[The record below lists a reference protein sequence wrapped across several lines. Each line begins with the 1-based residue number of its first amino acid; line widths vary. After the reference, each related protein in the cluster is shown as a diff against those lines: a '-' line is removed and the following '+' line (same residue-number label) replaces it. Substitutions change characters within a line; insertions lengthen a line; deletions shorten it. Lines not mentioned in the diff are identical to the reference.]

1 MAVLANQIPNNYKLG
16 EKQMELK
23 IKNVTTT
30 TGSDGSQY
38 GKFVIEPLERGFG
51 NTIGN
56 ALRRVL
62 LSSLE
67 GAAVTAVRIEGITH
81 EYTAVPGIVEDVIDI
96 MLNLKGMVVK
106 TESSEPV
113 QLRLD
118 VDKPGPVL
126 ASDIEL
132 PAGVKIVNPD
142 WLICTVAEGGSIHAD
157 IVVETGKGYIAH
169 DVLKN
174 NDGSMPIDMLP
185 IDATFMPIK
194 RVSYNVEN
202 TRVGDV
208 TDFDKLN
215 LEIWSNGSVD
225 VNVALSQAAN
235 ILIEHFMQI
244 AAITGGA
251 PVIPTVAPVTTSA
264 VIEEEEVVDNSA
276 PSISIEDLE
285 LSVRAYNCL
294 KRASINNMAE
304 LLKKSEHDLLNIKNF
319 GKKSSDEVIEKLHQ
333 FGLDLMPNP
342 EGVDMDE
349 LV

>member
-1 MAVLANQIPNNYKLG
+1 
-16 EKQMELK
+16 MELK

-106 TESSEPV
+106 TDTKEPQ

-118 VDKPGPVL
+118 IDRPGPVL
-126 ASDIEL
+126 ASDIKL
-132 PAGVKIVNPD
+132 PAGVKVVNPD

-157 IVVETGKGYIAH
+157 IVIESGKGYIAH
-169 DVLKN
+169 DVLKDN
-174 NDGSMPIDMLP
+174 NGSMPIDMLP

-215 LEIWSNGSVD
+215 LEIWSNGSID

-244 AAITGGA
+244 ASITGT
-251 PVIPTVAPVTTSA
+251 PVVSIPQTAA
-264 VIEEEEVVDNSA
+264 VIEEEVVADVVA
-276 PSISIEDLE
+276 PTISIEDLE

-319 GKKSSDEVIEKLHQ
+319 GKKSSDEVIEKLRQ
-333 FGLDLMPNP
+333 NGLDLMPNP